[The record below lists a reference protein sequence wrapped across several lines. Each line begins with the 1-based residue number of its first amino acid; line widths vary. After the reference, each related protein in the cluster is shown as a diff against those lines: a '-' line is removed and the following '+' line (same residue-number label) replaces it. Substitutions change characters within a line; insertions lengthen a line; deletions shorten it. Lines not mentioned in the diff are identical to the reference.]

1 MTFDPDWLTLRER
14 ADAGARSVPLL
25 RAAHDWLGRSEAP
38 VIVDLGCGRGAV
50 RRAYG
55 PQARGA
61 LWRLVDND
69 PRLLDLAR
77 ADAPGAEI
85 HLLDLRDLDR
95 LPLEGASLVTCSAL
109 LDLMPRGWLAAFA
122 DRLAQARLGLHA
134 MLSYDGRM
142 SWTPGPAPREAEML
156 AAFNA
161 HQLRDKGLGPALGPE
176 AAATLAELLRARGFE
191 LRVER
196 ADWRLG
202 PRDGALQGALA
213 KGIAQAAEES
223 RCVDVEDWLQ
233 ARLAAI
239 GAGVSSALVGHL
251 DLLAFPEGSS
261 TQSKITSV
269 PRP

>member
-1 MTFDPDWLTLRER
+1 MTFDPDWLSLRER
-14 ADAGARSVPLL
+14 ADQGARSVPLL

-38 VIVDLGCGRGAV
+38 VIADLGCGRGAV

-69 PRLLDLAR
+69 ARLLDLAL
-77 ADAPGAEI
+77 AEAPGAEG
-85 HLLDLRDLDR
+85 HLLDLRELDR
-95 LPLEGASLVTCSAL
+95 LPLEGATLVTCSAL
-109 LDLMPRGWLAAFA
+109 LDLMPRDWLAGFA
-122 DRLAQARLGLHA
+122 DRLAGAGLGLHA

-142 SWTPGPAPREAEML
+142 SWTPGPAPREAEIL

-176 AAATLAELLRARGFE
+176 AAAALAEILRARGFE

-202 PRDGALQGALA
+202 PRDAALQEGLA
-213 KGIAQAAEES
+213 KGIALAAEES
-223 RCVDVEDWLQ
+223 RCAGVEDWLQ

-251 DLLAFPEGSS
+251 DVLALPESS
-261 TQSKITSV
+261 SAQSKITSE